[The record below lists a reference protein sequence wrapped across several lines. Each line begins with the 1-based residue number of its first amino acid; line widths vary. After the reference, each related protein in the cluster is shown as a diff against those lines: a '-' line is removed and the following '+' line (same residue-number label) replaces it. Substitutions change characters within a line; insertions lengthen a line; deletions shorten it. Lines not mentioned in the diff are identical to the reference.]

1 MLIIK
6 IAALTL
12 AGGLLVLAL
21 KKEQPAFSFLVSVCG
36 AGAILVLTFQQ
47 ISPLLE
53 LIKILTEGKLLSG
66 GYSFSC
72 LLQVLGIALVA
83 QFAADLCRESG
94 MNAAAGMVELC
105 GRMLAMLQALPL
117 LQSLIG
123 SLSSFLQ

>member
-6 IAALTL
+6 IAALVL

-36 AGAILVLTFQQ
+36 AGAILALTFRQ
-47 ISPLLE
+47 ITPLLD
-53 LIKILTEGKLLSG
+53 LVRTLSAYTSLG
-66 GYSFSC
+66 DGQTFGFV
-72 LLQVLGIALVA
+72 LQVLGIALVA
-83 QFAADLCRESG
+83 QLAADFCREAG
-94 MNAAAGMVELC
+94 MSAAAGMVELC

-117 LQSLIG
+117 LQSLVG

>member
-6 IAALTL
+6 VAALVL

-36 AGAILVLTFQQ
+36 AGSVLVLTFRQL
-47 ISPLLE
+47 SPLLE
-53 LIKILTEGKLLSG
+53 LIETLTEGTVFSG
-66 GYSFSC
+66 GQGFGC
-72 LLQVLGIALVA
+72 VLQVLGIALVA

-94 MNAAAGMVELC
+94 MNAAAGAVELC

-117 LQSLIG
+117 FQSLVG

>member
-6 IAALTL
+6 IAALVL
-12 AGGLLVLAL
+12 AGGLLVLTL
-21 KKEQPAFSFLVSVCG
+21 KKEQPAFAFLVSVCG
-36 AGAILVLTFQQ
+36 AGAVLVLTFQQ
-47 ISPLLE
+47 ISPLLQ
-53 LIKILTEGKLLSG
+53 LIETLTDGTLLAG
-66 GYSFSC
+66 GHSFGC
-72 LLQVLGIALVA
+72 LLQVLGITLVA

-94 MNAAAGMVELC
+94 MNAAAGAVELC

>member
-6 IAALTL
+6 IAALVL
-12 AGGLLVLAL
+12 AGGLLVLVL
-21 KKEQPAFSFLVSVCG
+21 KKEQPAFAFLVSVCG
-36 AGAILVLTFQQ
+36 AGVVLVLTFRQ

-53 LIKILTEGKLLSG
+53 LIETLTAGTLFAG
-66 GYSFSC
+66 GQGIGC
-72 LLQVLGIALVA
+72 VLQVLGISLVA

-94 MNAAAGMVELC
+94 MGAAASAVELC

-117 LQSLIG
+117 LQSLVG